1 MKHTIITDE
10 LNEQIFEAV
19 CQRAANGH
27 NDLMDTAQKLLDV
40 KNKLFTKEQI
50 QLVLLLKL
58 ATTNFYRFASRF
70 SSLALASWAF

>member
-1 MKHTIITDE
+1 MKQTIITDE

-27 NDLMDTAQKLLDV
+27 NDLMDTAKKLLDV

-50 QLVLLLKL
+50 QLKQIH
-58 ATTNFYRFASRF
+58 TICKRPSSPTKPIPTF
-70 SSLALASWAF
+70 SFGGSL

>member
-50 QLVLLLKL
+50 QLKQIQ
-58 ATTNFYRFASRF
+58 TICKRP
-70 SSLALASWAF
+70 SSLTKPVPTFSFGGSL